1 MPPESAMEPRRLV
14 LLVDDSP
21 ETLTALVEALENAWL
36 TALVARDGLSAI
48 ALLDRV
54 RPDLILMDAVMP
66 GIDGF
71 ETCRRIKKRPEFSLT
86 PIIFMTGLTER
97 EHVLAG
103 LDAGG
108 VDYVTKPVDHQEMLA
123 RIRIHLT
130 NADFVREARDALDAT
145 GPGVISIARNG
156 EVQWASVQAEHC
168 LGRDWANLA
177 EGAVASVQLWLA
189 ETSGRPLSECQPKDV
204 RLADGGLARL
214 QLIARPASGDTLI
227 AVAMQENSKD
237 SEVLSRKLGVS
248 QREGE
253 VLSWLSKGKSNR
265 DIAQILG
272 LSPRTVTK
280 HLENILEKLGV
291 ENRTAAAIT
300 ALRSLIS

>member
-1 MPPESAMEPRRLV
+1 MEPRRLV

-21 ETLTALVEALENAWL
+21 EALTALVEALEDAAL
-36 TALVARDGLSAI
+36 TALVARDGLSAL

-54 RPDLILMDAVMP
+54 RPDLILMDAAMP

-103 LDAGG
+103 LEAGG
-108 VDYVTKPVDHQEMLA
+108 VDYVTKPIDQQEMLA

-130 NADFVREARDALDAT
+130 NAGFVQDARAALDAA
-145 GPGVISIARNG
+145 GPGVLAIARDGSTQWLSRRAEERLGSGLENVSENG
-156 EVQWASVQAEHC
+156 RSTI
-168 LGRDWANLA
+168 
-177 EGAVASVQLWLA
+177 SLWLA
-189 ETSGRPLSECQPKDV
+189 ETAGQPLSECRPLDI
-204 RLADGGLARL
+204 RLEDGKLARL
-214 QLIARPASGDTLI
+214 QVIGRPASGDTLVG
-227 AVAMQENSKD
+227 VALQENSKD
-237 SEVLSRKLGVS
+237 SEVLSRKLGLS

-253 VLSWLSKGKSNR
+253 VLSWLAKGKSNK
-265 DIAQILG
+265 DIATILH

-280 HLENILEKLGV
+280 HIEKILEKLGV
-291 ENRTAAAIT
+291 ENRTSAAI
-300 ALRSLIS
+300 LSVKILMNSQV

>member
-1 MPPESAMEPRRLV
+1 MQSAVNEPRRLV

-21 ETLTALVEALENAWL
+21 ETLSALVEALEAASL

-54 RPDLILMDAVMP
+54 HPDLILMDAAMP

-86 PIIFMTGLTER
+86 PVIFMTGLTER

-103 LDAGG
+103 LEAGG
-108 VDYVTKPVDHQEMLA
+108 VDYVTKPIDQQEMLA

-130 NADFVREARDALDAT
+130 NADFVQEAREALDAT
-145 GPGVISIARNG
+145 GPGVISIARDG
-156 EVQWASVQAEHC
+156 SAQWLSRQAEAC
-168 LGRDWANLA
+168 LGRRMDNLSKKGRSA
-177 EGAVASVQLWLA
+177 ISLWLA
-189 ETSGRPLSECQPKDV
+189 ETADQPLSECRPLDI
-204 RLADGGLARL
+204 RLDDGGLARL
-214 QLIARPASGDTLI
+214 QIIARPASGDTLLSI
-227 AVAMQENSKD
+227 ANQETSRD
-237 SEVLSRKLGVS
+237 SEILARKLSIS

-253 VLSWLSKGKSNR
+253 VLSWLAKGKSNK
-265 DIAQILG
+265 DIAAILD

-280 HLENILEKLGV
+280 HIENILNKLGA
-291 ENRTAAAIT
+291 ENRTSAAII
-300 ALRSLIS
+300 ALKLLLR